1 MLRPVHESLHDHG
14 TCLSTRSCLQ
24 QKGTLNPS
32 GAAQV
37 FAERDLLILDSALA
51 TLRFAARIH
60 KGEQVCEHLRH
71 AGRLRRVRC
80 AMPAR
85 ALLDRR
91 HGVTHRHSYLY
102 TLQHLDIVF
111 GVAECYGFRQR
122 AAKLLQR
129 SLKAICLAAE
139 RVKQGQASRQRPH
152 ELHAAASQGLETL
165 ATGVQVLA
173 AADEVEQMRL
183 PAARRLLRRLR
194 PSRSATE
201 RRNGSSI
208 TTQARWLRVVVVL
221 VQMERPPL
229 FQVGY
234 EVSIAVAEHD
244 RELARVCL
252 RIAQHV
258 HDDVHGDGALVD
270 DGPTLAI
277 DGRAVQKNARPG
289 REVDSITESRLS
301 RSSVAASAKQEVQAQ
316 LFNLPHGFEVGR
328 RRLVVWTQKSAVHVG
343 GNCPD
348 PGEVRNGIRLPPAQ
362 CARRQL
368 GRVHRE

>member
-1 MLRPVHESLHDHG
+1 
-14 TCLSTRSCLQ
+14 
-24 QKGTLNPS
+24 
-32 GAAQV
+32 
-37 FAERDLLILDSALA
+37 
-51 TLRFAARIH
+51 
-60 KGEQVCEHLRH
+60 
-71 AGRLRRVRC
+71 
-80 AMPAR
+80 MPAR
-85 ALLDRR
+85 VLLDRR
-91 HGVTHRHSYLY
+91 HGVTHRHSYLHS
-102 TLQHLDIVF
+102 LQHLDIVL
-111 GVAECYGFRQR
+111 GVAECYCFRQR
-122 AAKLLQR
+122 AVKLLQR

-139 RVKQGQASRQRPH
+139 RVEQGQASRQRPH

-183 PAARRLLRRLR
+183 LAARRLLRRLR

-201 RRNGSSI
+201 RRNGSIIS
-208 TTQARWLRVVVVL
+208 TQARWLRVAVVL

-234 EVSIAVAEHD
+234 EVCIAVAEHN
-244 RELARVCL
+244 RKLAKECL

-270 DGPTLAI
+270 DGSTLAI
-277 DGRAVQKNARPG
+277 DGRAVQKNARPV
-289 REVDSITESRLS
+289 REVDSITETRLS
-301 RSSVAASAKQEVQAQ
+301 RSSVAASAEQEVQAQ
-316 LFNLPHGFEVGR
+316 LLNLPHGFEVGR

-362 CARRQL
+362 CARRRRQL